1 MEKIIERNI
10 LFDYYGDLLT
20 ERQRSIYQDAV
31 YGDLSLS
38 ELADDYGISRQGV
51 HDQLKKCDKA
61 LEGYE
66 QKLRLIEKSEQIIK
80 YTNMLLST
88 VKSTEDEE
96 LTNKVLD
103 LVTKIK
109 EQL

>member
-80 YTNMLLST
+80 YTDMLLST